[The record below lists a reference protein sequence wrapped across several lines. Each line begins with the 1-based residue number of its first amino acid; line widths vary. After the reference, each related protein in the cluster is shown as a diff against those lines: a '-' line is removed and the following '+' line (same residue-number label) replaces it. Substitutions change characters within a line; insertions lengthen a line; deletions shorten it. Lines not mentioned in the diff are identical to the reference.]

1 MTARRIPGL
10 GLALLLASGAAAQ
23 TPASFTGTWEG
34 PFNHEGRI
42 EHMTFVLAQHDSLV
56 AGESYRGAEEFGAVT
71 DGRVSGD
78 TVWFTIL
85 QLPVE
90 GVLEGD
96 RMRVTLTVYNGT
108 RYRFIMVRRSTES
121 PHGI

>member
-1 MTARRIPGL
+1 MTTRHPLGS

-23 TPASFTGTWEG
+23 APASFTGTWEG

-42 EHMTFVLAQHDSLV
+42 EHMAFVLAQHDSV
-56 AGESYRGAEEFGAVT
+56 VTGESYRGAEEFGPVA

-90 GVLEGD
+90 GVLDGD

-108 RYRFIMVRRSTES
+108 RYRFIMVRRSTEP